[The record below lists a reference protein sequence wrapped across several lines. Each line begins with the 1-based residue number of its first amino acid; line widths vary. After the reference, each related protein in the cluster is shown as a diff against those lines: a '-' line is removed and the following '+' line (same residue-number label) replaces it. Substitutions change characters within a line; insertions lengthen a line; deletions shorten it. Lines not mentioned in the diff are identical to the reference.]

1 MGKFVLTK
9 RSNGELQFNL
19 VADNAEIILTSEG
32 YSSKAGCE
40 NGIDS
45 VKENSVRE
53 DAYDRKTASNGKFYF
68 NLKAKN
74 SQVIGTSQMY
84 VSTSSMEVGI
94 ESVRK
99 NAPKAAVV
107 ADEA

>member
-19 VADNAEIILTSEG
+19 VADNSEIILTSEG

-40 NGIDS
+40 NGIES
-45 VKENSVRE
+45 VKENSLRE

-74 SQVIGTSQMY
+74 AQVIGTSQMY
-84 VSTSSMEVGI
+84 GWKLVSA
-94 ESVRK
+94 SVRN
-99 NAPKAAVV
+99 NAAKAEVV
-107 ADEA
+107 EA

>member
-19 VADNAEIILTSEG
+19 VADNSEIVLTSEG

-40 NGIDS
+40 NGIES
-45 VKENSVRE
+45 VKENSVRD
-53 DAYDRKTASNGKFYF
+53 DAFERLTASNGKFYF
-68 NLKAKN
+68 NLRAKN

-84 VSTSSMEVGI
+84 TSTSSMEVGI

-99 NAPKAAVV
+99 NAPKAETVV
-107 ADEA
+107 DES